1 MAVKKPRTNLIKDAQ
16 TILKKNKFCP
26 LTSMIEVARTAQEQ
40 NDLALYGQMCKEIAQ
55 YVYPKRKAIE
65 HVNAE
70 GDGLPTQVIITVTD
84 SPEPMGFITA
94 DTNTDTEH

>member
-1 MAVKKPRTNLIKDAQ
+1 MAAKKPRTSLIKDAQ

-26 LTSMIEVARTAQEQ
+26 LTSMIEVAKTAEKDG
-40 NDLALYGQMCKEIAQ
+40 NLALYSLMCKEITP
-55 YVYPKRKAIE
+55 YVFAKRKAIE

-70 GDGLPTQVIITVTD
+70 GDGLPTQVLIQVTE
-84 SPEPMGFITA
+84 SPQPMGLIT

>member
-1 MAVKKPRTNLIKDAQ
+1 MAVKKPRTSLIKDAQ

-40 NDLALYGQMCKEIAQ
+40 DDLALYGQMCKEIAQ
-55 YVYPKRKAIE
+55 YVYPKRKSVE

-70 GDGLPTQVIITVTD
+70 GDGLPTQVLIQVTD
-84 SPEPMGFITA
+84 NPQPMGFITTDA
-94 DTNTDTEH
+94 STDTEH